1 MGLCDVDHTE
11 KYTTQIISRL
21 CSKYNVFVIATRS
34 DLSIFTATGN
44 QNVNSLGSKRWQ
56 SAVNLRIELDAKT
69 HTLKLMNS
77 AALKDSKLMD
87 AVESL
92 RFSIDDSGFKMDL

>member
-1 MGLCDVDHTE
+1 M
-11 KYTTQIISRL
+11 
-21 CSKYNVFVIATRS
+21 FVIATRS

>member
-1 MGLCDVDHTE
+1 M
-11 KYTTQIISRL
+11 ISRL

-44 QNVNSLGSKRWQ
+44 QNVNSIGSKRWQ
-56 SAVNLRIELDAKT
+56 SAVSLRIELDVKT
-69 HTLKLMNS
+69 HALKVINS
-77 AALKDSKLMD
+77 AALKDSKLMN

-92 RFSIDDSGFKMDL
+92 VYSIDDSGFRMDL